1 MLNNRSG
8 LWLVNGFLSSCREHA
23 FLRDHSVVIVGAR
36 RISAVKVSVRLF
48 RLAVCLS
55 DFCIHVVKL
64 DSRRVPLEGGLAGPN
79 GRLIAF
85 AFSFPEWKQTQKMEN
100 SRCPRGCGGHNF
112 CCLILRHDVNLSLGV
127 VMHANVCM
135 HACVSVCMCACVP
148 ALLPLKH
155 SCTPLMSK
163 VGLV

>member
-1 MLNNRSG
+1 MLDNRSG
-8 LWLVNGFLSSCREHA
+8 LWLVNSFLSSCLEHV

-36 RISAVKVSVRLF
+36 RISAVKVDGRLF

-64 DSRRVPLEGGLAGPN
+64 DSRRVRLEGGLASPN

-100 SRCPRGCGGHNF
+100 SRCPRGSGGHNF

-127 VMHANVCM
+127 VMHACICMYTNAYAYVC
-135 HACVSVCMCACVP
+135 VLP
-148 ALLPLKH
+148 LLPLKH
-155 SCTPLMSK
+155 SCTLMGK
-163 VGLV
+163 VGIV